1 MGLSYAHVQHVD
13 GPSNTSTSITSA
25 PFTVARYQVLAV
37 TVGAESYEGQTSVV
51 VTTGGGRPGG
61 GFTDRADR
69 HAWDTGGSHEGA
81 YSGTFGVMIDA
92 DASGVTVT
100 VATAGSPAGWKRPSM
115 DIWLITGADR
125 SDWSIRAEGYGP
137 TVGGPLNLLWT
148 SSNDPPGANMA
159 TLAVISCVDAS
170 HSGAPYMA
178 GDGITPGNGYTHAPG
193 PGVSGVA
200 TVATWNAPAGTK
212 TAQVR
217 EPNWPGLWATTM
229 IEIRPAHTAPIVG
242 AGDDRDIER
251 TKGLVRT
258 ATEPSDGGAAIT
270 ARQWRLM
277 SGPGG
282 SGAPV
287 DLPAYQ
293 GDPKRVLL
301 PRDVAGAHVIRYTA
315 TNSVGPGYDEATI
328 TVTPLRPTVNA
339 GPDEARAMGVVTRT
353 ATEQEGD
360 SPVTARSWKIDAGPT
375 NVGDTIG
382 TAAALSWTPPSL
394 GQWTLRY
401 TATSAAGVSD
411 PDTCVISIGVTGVP
425 LKLGRTPEPKIAVSA
440 AFGGNLTDPSGVS
453 WAFTEIT
460 RDVRAAE
467 GIHIRHGRSD
477 EAAASQPAQL
487 RLALTNRDGRY
498 SLGGRSPWWP
508 NVRQGTPIRVE
519 CDLGDGGGFKV
530 MFTGGADGWTPSY
543 STRPSTLGGEI
554 GDATVTLSASGDLRR
569 LQQGQPPII
578 SPMRRGIMA
587 SPGVVTYWPCEDEE
601 NSRSIAPARPEWS
614 AMDFSG
620 RLHGG
625 SNPNLPAATPKLAAS
640 DVFDSSLPLPQ
651 INDSE
656 WYGRVPDHT
665 GTSTIQLR
673 FLIDV
678 PAPGGGKGLAGD
690 GGSVLIG
697 LITSGNPNF
706 WELRYFEGG
715 AIQIRA
721 WRNFTG
727 PPIDQTVTFNLDGRR
742 GQFGLQLTQNGGAV
756 DYFAD
761 FLEVGAAGAGT
772 YSGSIASSTLGRAL
786 TVQTATDGGLVDLT
800 LGHIVVRNVA
810 RVPSENIRILNAW
823 NGEQVGERL
832 LRITAEHA
840 INYVQLDG
848 AVPVD
853 SITDIMGPQR
863 IGTVLEILR
872 ECEATDQGIL
882 WDGLGPGLTYTTKR
896 YRESRPPALV
906 LDAAAGGVGLP
917 FGPVHDDA
925 YRCNRAAVER
935 RGGSNAM
942 FLDQTGPLGTTIVG
956 RYDDSLTVTCQRDSA
971 LPQYAGW
978 MVGQGTIE
986 GYRYPRLSLNL
997 RAHPEHLDEWLTI
1010 RPGDRVDVAN
1020 LSAVHPSA
1028 PVEPIALSVE
1038 GYEQTIKPTSW
1049 DVIMNTSLAQ
1059 RWGVAQVAAE
1069 TTGGPGD
1076 PRPEYVARVDT
1087 DATVIAALAPVGQTS
1102 LTVDVT
1108 AGPAWTTRA
1117 DDFPFYLDVGAVRVA
1132 AVSCTAPGVDGN
1144 PARQRFTIEPMPV
1157 TRPAGTRVQLWHPA
1171 VYAL

>member
-1 MGLSYAHVQHVD
+1 MGLSYTHVQHVD
-13 GPSNTSTSITSA
+13 GPGNDTTVITSA
-25 PFTVARYQVLAV
+25 PFSVAQYQVLAV
-37 TVGAESYEGQTSVV
+37 TVGAESYDGQTGVV
-51 VTTGGGRPGG
+51 VTTEGGRVG

-81 YSGTFGVMIDA
+81 YSGTFGVRIEA
-92 DASGVTVT
+92 DASGVVVRVVT
-100 VATAGSPAGWKRPSM
+100 SGSPAGWKRPSM
-115 DIWLITGADR
+115 DVWLITGADR

-178 GDGITPGNGYTHAPG
+178 GDGIVAGTGYTHVGG

-200 TVATWNAPAGTK
+200 TIATWNPPAGTK

-229 IEIRPAHTAPIVG
+229 IEIRAAHTAPIVG
-242 AGDDRDIER
+242 AGDDRTVER
-251 TKGLVRT
+251 TKGIIRT
-258 ATEPSDGGAAIT
+258 ATEPSDGGSPIT

-277 SGPGG
+277 SGPAG

-301 PRDVAGAHVIRYTA
+301 PSAVAGAHVVRYTA
-315 TNSVGPGYDEATI
+315 TNSVGPGFDEATI

-339 GPDEARAMGVVTRT
+339 GPDEARGMGLVTRT
-353 ATEQEGD
+353 ATESAGD
-360 SPVTARSWKIDAGPT
+360 AAITSRQWKIQAGPT
-375 NVGDTIG
+375 NVGDIIG

-401 TATSAAGVSD
+401 TATSSAGTSD
-411 PDTCVISIGVTGVP
+411 PDDAVISVGVTGVP

-440 AFGGNLTDPSGVS
+440 AFGGDLTDPDGSS

-460 RDVRAAE
+460 TDVRAAE
-467 GIHIRHGRSD
+467 GIHLRHGRSD
-477 EAAASQPAQL
+477 EASASQPAQL
-487 RLALTNRDGRY
+487 RITLTNRDGRY

-519 CDLGDGGGFKV
+519 CDLGAGFQIL
-530 MFTGGADGWTPSY
+530 FTGGADGWTPSY
-543 STRPSTLGGEI
+543 STRPSTVGGEV
-554 GDATVTLSASGDLRR
+554 GDATVILSASGDLRR

-587 SPGVVTYWPCEDEE
+587 SSGVVTYWPCEDEE
-601 NSRSIAPARPEWS
+601 NSRFIAPARPEWS
-614 AMDFSG
+614 PMDFSG
-620 RLHGG
+620 RIHGG

-651 INDSE
+651 VNDSE
-656 WYGRVPDHT
+656 WYGRVPAHT

-673 FLIDV
+673 FLVDV
-678 PAPGGGKGLAGD
+678 PAQGAGKGTAGD

-715 AIQIRA
+715 AIQLRA

-727 PPIDQTVTFNLDGRR
+727 PPIDQTVSFNLDGRR

-756 DYFAD
+756 DYFLD
-761 FLEVGAAGAGT
+761 FLEVGAASAGI
-772 YSGSIASSTLGRAL
+772 YSGSIASSTLGQAQ

-832 LRITAEHA
+832 LRITAEHG

-848 AVPVD
+848 PVPVD
-853 SITDIMGPQR
+853 SVTDIMGPQR

-896 YRESRPPALV
+896 YRESRAPALV

-942 FLDQTGPLGTTIVG
+942 FLDSTGPLGSGVVG

-971 LPQYAGW
+971 LVQYAGW
-978 MVGQGTIE
+978 MVGQGTQE

-997 RAHPEHLDEWLTI
+997 RAHPEHLDEWLSI
-1010 RPGDRVDVAN
+1010 RPGDRVDVLN

-1028 PVEPIALSVE
+1028 PVESIMLSVE
-1038 GYEQTIKPTSW
+1038 GYEQTIKPAAW
-1049 DVIMNTSLAQ
+1049 DVIMNTSLGQ
-1059 RWGVAQVAAE
+1059 RWAVACVAAE
-1069 TTGGPGD
+1069 TTGGTND

-1087 DATVIAALAPVGQTS
+1087 DATVIAALAPIGQTN

-1108 AGPAWTTRA
+1108 AGPQWTQRA
-1117 DDFPFYLDVGAVRVA
+1117 DDYPLYLDVGAVRVA
-1132 AVSCTAPGVDGN
+1132 AVSCTAPGVGGN
-1144 PARQRFTIEPMPV
+1144 PARQTFTIEPMPV
-1157 TRPAGTRVQLWHPA
+1157 TRPAGTRVQLWQPA